1 MADEHTT
8 HAGHGA
14 ESSEHPP
21 HLHHHFETEQQQFD
35 SDKLGMWLFLVTEIL
50 LFGGLFCAYAYYRAN
65 HPEIFIYAHKYLD
78 KTLGGINTVVLI
90 ASSLTM
96 ALAVRAAQLRQR
108 RILVLMLCLTLLGAF
123 TFLGVK
129 AVEYEQKWK
138 HGLLWGTRYQPK
150 VHELEAAG
158 HTAAG
163 AESPEEGAAAVPE
176 DLVEEPAAMPGGET
190 SNEGETAG
198 RQGEA
203 AAEGGQ
209 GTTAEDEAV
218 TEEGEAVAEE
228 GGAAV
233 PAAPVIPPDAPP
245 TYIPRD
251 DQGNLILGRSDWPDA
266 ATGPAGL
273 AFAPTQTGHQPFVEE
288 PHNVQI
294 FFGIYFAMT
303 GLHALH
309 VIVGIIAII
318 VMLVLT
324 LRGRF
329 DGGYFT
335 PVDLTGLYWHLVD
348 LIWIFLFPLLYLIH

>member
-1 MADEHTT
+1 MADDYTT
-8 HAGHGA
+8 HVEHGA
-14 ESSEHPP
+14 ESGEQPP
-21 HLHHHFETEQQQFD
+21 HVHHHFETEQQQFD

-96 ALAVRAAQLRQR
+96 AWAVRAAQLKQR
-108 RILVLMLCLTLLGAF
+108 RLLVLMLCLTLTGAF
-123 TFLGVK
+123 AFLGIK

-138 HGLLWGTRYQPK
+138 HGLLWGTRYQPQA
-150 VHELEAAG
+150 HETTAAG
-158 HTAAG
+158 HAEGGAEPLEQAAAG
-163 AESPEEGAAAVPE
+163 EAAEEAGGEVAEGAAA
-176 DLVEEPAAMPGGET
+176 
-190 SNEGETAG
+190 EGE
-198 RQGEA
+198 
-203 AAEGGQ
+203 
-209 GTTAEDEAV
+209 
-218 TEEGEAVAEE
+218 VAQ
-228 GGAAV
+228 A
-233 PAAPVIPPDAPP
+233 AAPVIPPDAPP

-251 DQGNLILGRSDWPDA
+251 EQGNLILERSNWPEA

-273 AFAPTQTGHQPFVEE
+273 AFEPTQTGHPPFAEQPQ
-288 PHNVQI
+288 NVHI

-309 VIVGIIAII
+309 VIIGIIAIF

-324 LRGRF
+324 LRGHF